1 MKYILGALSL
11 LFLALQYQLWFGS
24 GGVIDIV
31 QIKQKI
37 SAQKQINQKLQDRN
51 NVLIA
56 DVKDLRHGD
65 QAIEERARN
74 MLGMVKKNETF
85 YRFV

>member
-1 MKYILGALSL
+1 MKYILSVLAI

-24 GGVIDIV
+24 GAVIDIV
-31 QIKQKI
+31 QMKQKI
-37 SAQKQINQKLQDRN
+37 SSQKQINQKLQDRN